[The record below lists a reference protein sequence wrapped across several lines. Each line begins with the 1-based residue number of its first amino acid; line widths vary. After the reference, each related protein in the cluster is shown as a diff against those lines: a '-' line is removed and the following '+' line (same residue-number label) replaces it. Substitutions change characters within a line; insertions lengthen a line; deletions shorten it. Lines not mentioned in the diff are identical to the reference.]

1 MEKIDKKKLEAFMK
15 SMGDITP
22 TEEQKKMIEQM
33 STKYG
38 NKNEEEIMKE
48 LKKLKAS
55 MMQNTKKYKKQM
67 QALEQIKDFLD
78 EEQKKKLE
86 KIMKFLNEEDKK

>member
-1 MEKIDKKKLEAFMK
+1 MGKLNKKKLEAFMK
-15 SMGDITP
+15 SMGDIAP
-22 TEEQKKMIEQM
+22 TDEQKKMIEQM

-38 NKNEEEIMKE
+38 DKNEEEIIKE

-55 MMQNTKKYKKQM
+55 MIKNTKKYKKQM
-67 QALEQIKDFLD
+67 QALEQMKDFLD

-86 KIMKFLNEEDKK
+86 KIMKFLNEEEKK